1 MAHKDYV
8 AREVSIAYEGIF
20 CFDDLYKNLKTWL
33 QRRGYALQ
41 ESGYKELKEELA
53 RHIKISIDAEKEA
66 NDYVKYGIEL
76 TIKLDNLKELKKKGE
91 NKLLH
96 QGKVSI
102 EFDAFMLKDFG
113 DKWNKNPLLLFFR
126 EAYDKFVIGS
136 QMEKMEREL
145 KEDVYKFT
153 NEIKSF
159 LKLLKL

>member
-8 AREVSIAYEGIF
+8 AREVSIEYEGIF
-20 CFDDLYKNLKTWL
+20 SFDDLYKHLKTWL
-33 QRRGYALQ
+33 QRRGYMLQ
-41 ESGYKELKEELA
+41 ESGYKELKEEIA

-66 NDYVKYGIEL
+66 SDYVKYALEL
-76 TIKLDNLKELKKKGE
+76 SIKLDNLKELRKKGE
-91 NKLLH
+91 KKLLH
-96 QGKVSI
+96 QGKITI
-102 EFDAFMLKDFG
+102 EFDAFLLKDFENR
-113 DKWNKNPLLLFFR
+113 WNKNPVLLFFR